1 MMRQLAGAAALVLLV
16 SALGYAKEKEAKA
29 AAKEVTGTVKS
40 VSGSEFVVD
49 SAGKEMTFAV
59 DSKET
64 QVIAKGGTHKFDKL
78 KADGKPAVISEFLS
92 PNEKVMVKYF
102 EKDGKMVA
110 KQVHVMAK

>member
-1 MMRQLAGAAALVLLV
+1 MMRQLTGAAALVLLV
-16 SALGYAKEKEAKA
+16 SALGYAKAMKA

-78 KADGKPAVISEFLS
+78 KADGKPAVIGEFLS
-92 PNEKVMVKYF
+92 TNDKVMVKYV

>member
-1 MMRQLAGAAALVLLV
+1 MMRRLTGAAALVLLV
-16 SALGYAKEKEAKA
+16 SALGYAKEMKA

-40 VSGSEFVVD
+40 VSGSGFTVKTGD
-49 SAGKEMTFAV
+49 KDMTFAV

-64 QVIAKGGTHKFDKL
+64 MVIARGGRHKIDQL

-92 PNEKVMVKYF
+92 ENQTVSVKYY

-110 KQVHVMAK
+110 TQVQVRKP